1 MKSAY
6 VCIICCFFLPSVM
19 AAANFSKCL
28 EEVRSGKWG
37 DTGGTDNYGHPLAN
51 ISQATAITYDLCLRA
66 CGSESEAFDWNIF
79 SQQFTA
85 WLLPYIALVSQLPFG
100 AKTRL
105 ENLIS
110 MLLTV
115 GSPTLAAYSVA
126 LTVLNGHWIAERF
139 AHLNYPN
146 IRNAVRILSSLQQS
160 SLQIDPDN
168 SLLASLIILPE
179 NDEWWVELAL
189 WLNYV
194 HTWSIS
200 AVASILWVIIAYLF
214 TVADSFTGVMTYST
228 LNANGQA
235 VGSVFLWLLPIVV
248 AWLQISPKCDYAR
261 VHQAI
266 RRANAI
272 AYVATPN
279 GEPTLASNVSGKRAI
294 SLRYGA
300 GDIHCDEQCTAPIFN
315 YARFLP
321 WTLAVEDV
329 YYAFREASQKSE
341 RNQPVDFCTSWETG
355 DKGMRVRPA
364 NRRGSLPQVVSYIEP
379 AFKSLEP
386 DPQDNPRRRW
396 GPGVFSR
403 FCIASVFALGL
414 TWGTI
419 GAAIMVSYF
428 TPTRGIGCRA
438 GSYVVYGVLS
448 TVIWMMLV
456 ASSVLAHYSTFTA
469 TFNDR
474 YVHTKST
481 RMAGI
486 TSIVLRRT
494 AKTLASLN
502 SIWIVL
508 ACLLQFSSFFDRCFC
523 NSSIFTLG
531 KRGFNAIDIL
541 SSDVAALTA
550 PWIGGVALA
559 GGCAIVFMGFVNVL
573 INPVLP
579 D

>member
-1 MKSAY
+1 M
-6 VCIICCFFLPSVM
+6 PSVI
-19 AAANFSKCL
+19 AAVNFSQCL
-28 EEVRSGKWG
+28 EEVRSGQWG
-37 DTGGTDNYGHPLAN
+37 TTGGLDNYGHPLSN
-51 ISQATAITYDLCLRA
+51 ISEATAITYDLCLTA
-66 CGSESEAFDWNIF
+66 CGSGSEAFDWNIF

-85 WLLPYIALVSQLPFG
+85 WLLPYLALVSQLPFG

-105 ENLIS
+105 ENLVS
-110 MLLTV
+110 MFLTV

-160 SLQIDPDN
+160 SLQIDTEN

-179 NDEWWVELAL
+179 NDEWWLELAL

-200 AVASILWVIIAYLF
+200 AVASILWVVIAYLF
-214 TVADSFTGVMTYST
+214 TVVDSFTGVLNYST

-248 AWLQISPKCDYAR
+248 AWLQISPKCDFLR

-279 GEPTLASNVSGKRAI
+279 GQPTLASSLSSKRAI
-294 SLRYGA
+294 SIRHGA
-300 GDIHCDEQCTAPIFN
+300 GEIHCDEQCTAPIFN

-329 YYAFREASQKSE
+329 YYAFREASFKSE
-341 RNQPVDFCTSWETG
+341 RNQPVNSQAAWETG
-355 DKGMRVRPA
+355 DKAVRVRPA
-364 NRRGSLPQVVSYIEP
+364 NRRGSLPQVVAYAEP
-379 AFKSLEP
+379 GFKCFEP
-386 DPQDNPRRRW
+386 DLPNGRPRARW
-396 GPGVFSR
+396 GSGVVSR
-403 FCIASVFALGL
+403 FFVASVLALGL

-419 GAAIMVSYF
+419 GAALIVSYF
-428 TPTRGIGCRA
+428 TPAKGIGCRA
-438 GSYVVYGVLS
+438 GSYLIYGVLS
-448 TVIWMMLV
+448 TVIWIMLV
-456 ASSVLAHYSTFTA
+456 ASSLLAHYSTSTA
-469 TFNDR
+469 TFNGR
-474 YVHTKST
+474 YLHTKST
-481 RMAGI
+481 RLAGI
-486 TSIVLRRT
+486 ISIILRRT
-494 AKTLASLN
+494 GKTLATIN
-502 SIWIVL
+502 TVWIML
-508 ACLLQFSSFFDRCFC
+508 ACLFQFSSFFDRCYC

-531 KRGFNAIDIL
+531 KNAYNVIDIL
-541 SSDVAALTA
+541 PKDVAALNA

-559 GGCAIVFMGFVNVL
+559 GGCAILFLAFVNVL
-573 INPVLP
+573 IDPALP